1 MDNFQ
6 KTIFVKAIG
15 EALSARRV
23 AKGLSQERV
32 AEILGISREAVS
44 RMETGVAVPSI
55 VRIAELANIFE
66 CSIEE
71 LITKGSSRQLDQ
83 GRQLA
88 MLFDGLSHEH
98 RVVILQAI
106 ESLIT
111 GLSLNKLK

>member
-6 KTIFVKAIG
+6 KTVFVKTIG

-23 AKGLSQERV
+23 SMGLSQERV

-55 VRIAELANIFE
+55 VRIAELAEIFE

-71 LITKGSSRQLDQ
+71 LITKGSSRQIDQ

-88 MLFDGLSHEH
+88 MMFDGLSQEH
-98 RVVILQAI
+98 RAVILEAI
-106 ESLIT
+106 GCLIN